1 MIPVVD
7 ASITLNWLLDDQ
19 QTTASDQLLDMV
31 ASNGAIVPSLWRLE
45 IANALQAAVRR
56 NRIDL
61 TFRDAAIQRLQR
73 LPIEVDPETDTQAW
87 TATLHLSDRHG
98 ITVYDAAYL
107 ELALR
112 RGVPLA
118 TRDQDL
124 ANAAVDSG
132 ITVLPAS

>member
-1 MIPVVD
+1 MK
-7 ASITLNWLLDDQ
+7 
-19 QTTASDQLLDMV
+19 
-31 ASNGAIVPSLWRLE
+31 SLAFLPQRT
-45 IANALQAAVRR
+45 AAV
-56 NRIDL
+56 II
-61 TFRDAAIQRLQR
+61 A
-73 LPIEVDPETDTQAW
+73 
-87 TATLHLSDRHG
+87 ATLHLSDRHG

-124 ANAAVDSG
+124 AKAAVDSG